1 MLPYEHWI
9 CQVHL
14 SLPKWLNQWK
24 GYAFAIIF
32 NGSFQRIRVCGTEVL
47 LILLLIPMSINRTR
61 GMNDKLRRKVK
72 PRRNNGFTSLNRCEF
87 IAGSLKLCRSRR
99 FKYRSADPP
108 PICNSVLTA
117 LTMASTFSF
126 VISWRTI
133 VNGIN
138 TPPLLSSA
146 IIHLLL

>member
-99 FKYRSADPP
+99 FKYRSADPAAHLQFGVDCVDDGVNFQLRY
-108 PICNSVLTA
+108 ILADNSKWHLN
-117 LTMASTFSF
+117 STCIFY
-126 VISWRTI
+126 
-133 VNGIN
+133 
-138 TPPLLSSA
+138 
-146 IIHLLL
+146 